1 MMDNV
6 WVVFSYDGYDSSKIQ
21 KVFTSEEMA
30 LDYRDYLTQMGDA
43 RWNGFYIKKFQIE
56 KGS

>member
-1 MMDNV
+1 MTDNV
-6 WVVFSYDGYDSSKIQ
+6 WIVFSYDGYDSSKSQ

-30 LDYRDYLTQMGDA
+30 FDYRDYLTQMGDE
-43 RWNGFYIKKFQIE
+43 RWNGFYIKKFSIE

>member
-1 MMDNV
+1 MTDNV
-6 WVVFSYDGYDSSKIQ
+6 WIVFSYDGYDSSKIQ

-30 LDYRDYLTQMGDA
+30 LDYRDYLTPMGDE
-43 RWNGFYIKKFQIE
+43 RWNGFYIKKFSIE

>member
-6 WVVFSYDGYDSSKIQ
+6 WIVFSYDGYDSSKVL
-21 KVFTSEEMA
+21 KVFTSAEMA
-30 LDYRDYLTQMGDA
+30 LEYRDYVTQLGDE
-43 RWNGFYIKKFQIE
+43 RWNGFWIKKFSIE

>member
-1 MMDNV
+1 MTDNV

-30 LDYRDYLTQMGDA
+30 LDYRDYLTQMGDE
-43 RWNGFYIKKFQIE
+43 RWNGFYIKKFPIE

>member
-1 MMDNV
+1 MTDNV
-6 WVVFSYDGYDSSKIQ
+6 WIVFSYDGYDSSKIQ

-30 LDYRDYLTQMGDA
+30 LDYRDYLTQMVDE
-43 RWNGFYIKKFQIE
+43 RWNGFYIKKFSIV

>member
-1 MMDNV
+1 MTDNV

-30 LDYRDYLTQMGDA
+30 LDYRDYLTQMGDD
-43 RWNGFYIKKFQIE
+43 RWNGFYVKKFQIE